1 MNDHELLQDYLHN
14 GSQGA
19 FAQLVERHVDLVY
32 STAHRLV
39 RDRHLAED
47 VTQQVFILLARKAG
61 RLGSDTILSAWLY
74 RAARH
79 VASETVRRESRRRR
93 REQLAVEAMN
103 QSEPNDAWRQI
114 ERVLDEAM
122 ADLGAADH
130 DAVVLRYFEDL
141 SLKEV
146 GAALGSSEDAAQKR
160 VARALERLRTS
171 LARRGLTVSGT
182 VLAAAVTSGAV
193 QSAPAGLA
201 PAVASASL
209 AAGAGS
215 SFSSSFFQV
224 MATSNLKVIAIG
236 AVVVALSVS
245 VALLLNQNASL
256 HRELA
261 VVRASAL
268 EAARSLATNSAASGP
283 KLSSEELRRLRLE
296 HLEVLSLRGRVTQ
309 LGNELRQRRGAGAQ
323 GNASP
328 DAALEEQEADSILL
342 SASLTNRVTSGHT
355 LVAGGWSKD
364 GMRAYLLA
372 TPVIQQSE
380 PTPDGRQIIFQSQI
394 VGAPESFWDQIG
406 WGSYKSDTRR
416 STLAGVLTPDQLD
429 SLLQAIKETADAG
442 TSNASLITNRDEM
455 PLELGWQLRPEGPL
469 MGISG
474 YARITPDGQ
483 AVDLELRPLPAPP
496 NIDSSL
502 RPVAGPASSQ
512 PGKPAK
518 P

>member
-1 MNDHELLQDYLHN
+1 MNDHELLQSYLQN

-19 FAQLVERHVDLVY
+19 FAQLVERRVDLVY
-32 STAHRLV
+32 STARRLV
-39 RDRHLAED
+39 RDRQLAED
-47 VTQQVFILLARKAG
+47 VTQQVFTLLARKAR
-61 RLGSDTILSAWLY
+61 RLGSDTVLSAWLY

-103 QSEPNDAWRQI
+103 QSEPNGAWRQI

-122 ADLGAADH
+122 ADLGATDH

-171 LARRGLTVSGT
+171 LTRRGLTVPGT
-182 VLAAAVTSGAV
+182 VLAAAVTGGAV

-215 SFSSSFFQV
+215 SFISSFFQV
-224 MATSNLKVIAIG
+224 MTTSNLKGIAIG

-245 VALLLNQNASL
+245 VALLLNENASL
-256 HRELA
+256 RRELA
-261 VVRASAL
+261 ALRASAL
-268 EAARSLATNSAASGP
+268 EAARSVATNSAASGP
-283 KLSSEELRRLRLE
+283 KLSNEELRRLRLE

-323 GNASP
+323 GIASP
-328 DAALEEQEADSILL
+328 EAAREEQEADSILF

-364 GMRAYLLA
+364 GMRAYVLA
-372 TPVIQQSE
+372 TPVIQQDEATS
-380 PTPDGRQIIFQSQI
+380 DRRQIIVQIQI

-406 WGSYKSDTRR
+406 WDSYKTDTRR

-442 TSNASLITNRDEM
+442 TSNAFLSTNRDNE
-455 PLELGWQLRPEGPL
+455 PFEWGWERPPDGVL
-469 MGISG
+469 MRTAG

-483 AVDLELRPLPAPP
+483 AVDLELRPSAVRP

-502 RPVAGPASSQ
+502 KPVAGPTTSQ
-512 PGKPAK
+512 PGKPVN

>member
-1 MNDHELLQDYLHN
+1 MNDHELLQGYLQN

-32 STAHRLV
+32 STAHRSV
-39 RDRHLAED
+39 RDRQLAED
-47 VTQQVFILLARKAG
+47 VTQQVFTLLVRKAG
-61 RLGSDTILSAWLY
+61 GLGSDTILSAWLY

-103 QSEPNDAWRQI
+103 QSAPNAAWRQI
-114 ERVLDEAM
+114 EPLLDEAM
-122 ADLGAADH
+122 ASLGGADH
-130 DAVVLRYFEDL
+130 DAIVLRYFENL

-160 VARALERLRTS
+160 VARALERLRTN
-171 LARRGLTVSGT
+171 LTRRGMEVPGT
-182 VLAAAVTSGAV
+182 ALAAAVTGGAV

-201 PAVASASL
+201 AAVASASL
-209 AAGAGS
+209 TAGAGS
-215 SFSSSFFQV
+215 SFISSFFQV
-224 MATSNLKVIAIG
+224 MATSNVKLIAIG
-236 AVVVALSVS
+236 VVVAALSIS

-256 HRELA
+256 RRELA
-261 VVRASAL
+261 VLRSSAL
-268 EAARSLATNSAASGP
+268 EAARSPATNSAGSGT

-296 HLEVLSLRGRVTQ
+296 HLELLSLRGRVTQ
-309 LGNELRQRRGAGAQ
+309 LANELRQRKGAGAQ
-323 GNASP
+323 GSTSP
-328 DAALEEQEADSILL
+328 GPAAEEKEADSILF

-355 LVAGGWSKD
+355 LVTGGWSKD

-372 TPVIQQSE
+372 TPVIQQGEATSRGQQV
-380 PTPDGRQIIFQSQI
+380 TVQAR
-394 VGAPESFWDQIG
+394 VAGAPESFWNQIG

-416 STLAGVLTPDQLD
+416 SALAAVLTPEQLD
-429 SLLQAIKETADAG
+429 SLLQALKETEDAG
-442 TSNASLITNRDEM
+442 TTNTSLVTNRDEE
-455 PLELGWQLRPEGPL
+455 PFSLGWAQKEEGPL
-469 MGISG
+469 MGIEG

-483 AVDLELRPLPAPP
+483 AVDLELRPSPVPP

-502 RPVAGPASSQ
+502 EPVAGPTSSQ
-512 PGKPAK
+512 AGKEAK

>member
-1 MNDHELLQDYLHN
+1 
-14 GSQGA
+14 
-19 FAQLVERHVDLVY
+19 
-32 STAHRLV
+32 
-39 RDRHLAED
+39 
-47 VTQQVFILLARKAG
+47 
-61 RLGSDTILSAWLY
+61 
-74 RAARH
+74 
-79 VASETVRRESRRRR
+79 
-93 REQLAVEAMN
+93 MN
-103 QSEPNDAWRQI
+103 QSEPNADWRQI

-182 VLAAAVTSGAV
+182 VLAAAVTGGAV

-215 SFSSSFFQV
+215 SFISSFFQV
-224 MATSNLKVIAIG
+224 MATSNLKVVAIG

-256 HRELA
+256 RRELA

-283 KLSSEELRRLRLE
+283 KLSNEELRRLRLE

-309 LGNELRQRRGAGAQ
+309 LANELRQRNSAGAQ
-323 GNASP
+323 GSANPEPVA
-328 DAALEEQEADSILL
+328 EEKEADSILF
-342 SASLTNRVTSGHT
+342 SASLTNRVASGHT

-364 GMRAYLLA
+364 GMRIYLLA
-372 TPVIQQSE
+372 TPVIQQGE
-380 PTPDGRQIIFQSQI
+380 ATLDRRQLTVQSQ
-394 VGAPESFWDQIG
+394 VAMAPESFWDQIG

-416 STLAGVLTPDQLD
+416 STLASVLTPEQID
-429 SLLQAIKETADAG
+429 SLLQALKETEDAG
-442 TSNASLITNRDEM
+442 TTSTSLVTIADQE
-455 PLELGWQLRPEGPL
+455 PFEVGWGQKAEGPL
-469 MGISG
+469 MGIAG
-474 YARITPDGQ
+474 YVRITPDGQ
-483 AVDLELRPLPAPP
+483 AVDLELRPSPVPP

-512 PGKPAK
+512 PGKPVA